1 MITKFGKELRKIR
14 IDNGEILKDMASR
27 LDVSPSFLSAVEVG
41 KKNVPEGW
49 ARKIGHMYKLDNTAI
64 EALEEAAAE
73 SVISVKME
81 LTGLEQPQRQA
92 ALIFARDF
100 GNMSDD
106 TAQKIIKLLSKEKQ

>member
-41 KKNVPEGW
+41 KKNIPEGW
-49 ARKIGHMYKLDNTAI
+49 VKKIGQMYKLNNLAVKT
-64 EALEEAAAE
+64 LEEAAAD

-81 LTGLEQPQRQA
+81 LTGLDQPQRQA
-92 ALIFARDF
+92 ALVFARDF

-106 TAQKIIKLLSKEKQ
+106 TAQKIIKLLSKQKQ

>member
-1 MITKFGKELRKIR
+1 MITRFGKELRKIR

-27 LDVSPSFLSAVEVG
+27 LNVSPSFLSAVEVG

-49 ARKIGHMYKLDNTAI
+49 VKKIGQMYKLDNAAVKT
-64 EALEEAAAE
+64 LEEAASE

-100 GNMSDD
+100 G
-106 TAQKIIKLLSKEKQ
+106 KLLSCSPKRSNNL